1 MLTLETLLKEGINI
15 LREKNIQE
23 ASLDAW
29 LLLEYVTGKSRA
41 YYFAHPEDA
50 VAGEKGHAVPQSGG
64 TKSAA
69 HSTAAPYASGLFYGL

>member
-1 MLTLETLLKEGINI
+1 MLTLEALLKEGTNI

-41 YYFAHPEDA
+41 YYFAQCCIRFIIDIFINM
-50 VAGEKGHAVPQSGG
+50 V
-64 TKSAA
+64 
-69 HSTAAPYASGLFYGL
+69 